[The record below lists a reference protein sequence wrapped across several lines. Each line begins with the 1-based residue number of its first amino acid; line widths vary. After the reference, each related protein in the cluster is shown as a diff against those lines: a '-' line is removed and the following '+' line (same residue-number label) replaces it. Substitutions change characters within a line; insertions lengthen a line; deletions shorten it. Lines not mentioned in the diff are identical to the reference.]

1 MRFPVQLRLQ
11 ETVFA
16 CPHYDIPVK
25 IESQIVY
32 PSDFFQ
38 DQPKRIIQRTCSHEF
53 DCYLLDKSAC
63 HMKLLQIRGIVELT
77 SKLPA

>member
-1 MRFPVQLRLQ
+1 MGYPAQLGIK

-25 IESQIVY
+25 IESQVVY

-38 DQPKRIIQRTCSHEF
+38 DQPNRIIQRTCSYEF

-63 HMKLLQIRGIVELT
+63 PMKLLQIRGLH
-77 SKLPA
+77 